1 MNIVGFTDI
10 EGMMRLAADHANYS
24 IKPVTISEVLDL
36 IQSQKS
42 PITYCFYI
50 TGNQTVELFMKKQ
63 FSSKPGYVAAPLQ
76 FGESVIVCHAVKG
89 DSIIVPVLLLT
100 RNVSAGNTNISISN
114 NHNLGEV
121 VAQKNSYYW

>member
-10 EGMMRLAADHANYS
+10 EGMMRLAADDANYS

-50 TGNQTVELFMKKQ
+50 TGNQTVELFMKSSSALSLDTLRLH
-63 FSSKPGYVAAPLQ
+63 FSLENQSL
-76 FGESVIVCHAVKG
+76 
-89 DSIIVPVLLLT
+89 
-100 RNVSAGNTNISISN
+100 SAT
-114 NHNLGEV
+114 
-121 VAQKNSYYW
+121 Q